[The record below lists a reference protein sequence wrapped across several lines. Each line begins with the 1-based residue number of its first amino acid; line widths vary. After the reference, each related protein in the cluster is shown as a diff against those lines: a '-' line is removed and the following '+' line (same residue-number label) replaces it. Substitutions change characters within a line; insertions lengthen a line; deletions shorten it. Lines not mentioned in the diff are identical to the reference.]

1 MYYVY
6 YTVEPP
12 TTDSLY
18 CGNLHN
24 ADIQEDAVPNLSLLF
39 IVDKQRPYSRNL
51 PTLNYGHQSQVPTDK
66 INTNFHLK
74 VDSLD

>member
-39 IVDKQRPYSRNL
+39 IVDSNVHIAETFL
-51 PTLNYGHQSQVPTDK
+51 L
-66 INTNFHLK
+66 
-74 VDSLD
+74 